1 MGYPLRTSR
10 YRYTEWIDLR
20 ITSLL
25 KFGAAIRTEWTVLV
39 GWLVYDFAQG
49 HTKVENIVRTAASA
63 RIIEELAE
71 LLRVKTHGPR
81 TRW

>member
-25 KFGAAIRTEWTVLV
+25 KFGAAIRTDGQCWLV
-39 GWLVYDFAQG
+39 GWC
-49 HTKVENIVRTAASA
+49 TTS
-63 RIIEELAE
+63 
-71 LLRVKTHGPR
+71 LRDTPR
-81 TRW
+81 